1 LASQAQENARPKRK
15 PLIRDATRIS
25 SLKKPS
31 LKKKLKREKKKEW
44 RNQQRRMSAP
54 PAASTVADSKPGTAQ
69 QNAIANGDAGETA
82 CARRAKLRRLLTGFN
97 PACTIVTRKPS
108 AARADKS
115 AVTGPWT
122 TEYGPCIAGK
132 KKIVSTQR
140 TVTTVGTTRL
150 RSIRPEYIHNNYMLA
165 VDFRAHCFCGN
176 KHYQRNLDGYE

>member
-1 LASQAQENARPKRK
+1 
-15 PLIRDATRIS
+15 
-25 SLKKPS
+25 LKKPS